1 MNINKNGLIATNIRE
16 GDEVVS
22 VRLTKK
28 SQEIVIVTAQ
38 GKAIR
43 FNSDDCRDMGR
54 NATGVRG
61 IRLSEGDRVVGM
73 EPVTDDGL
81 MLVIS
86 EKGYGKKSSIEEYRV
101 QSRGGKGIITYKVTE
116 KTGNLVGTTLIAD
129 NEDLLIM
136 TDHGMVI
143 RVMSTE
149 IPTLSRATS
158 GVRLMRSTT
167 NSIIDFTVADH
178 YLEEDDEEVEGEPQ
192 DTDTVTTETAGGEA
206 NEPETAAEDI
216 ASEDK
221 KEDNGQEE

>member
-1 MNINKNGLIATNIRE
+1 
-16 GDEVVS
+16 
-22 VRLTKK
+22 
-28 SQEIVIVTAQ
+28 
-38 GKAIR
+38 
-43 FNSDDCRDMGR
+43 
-54 NATGVRG
+54 
-61 IRLSEGDRVVGM
+61 M

-86 EKGYGKKSSIEEYRV
+86 EKGYGKKSSIDDYRL

-167 NSIIDFTVADH
+167 NSIIDFTVTEH
-178 YLEEDDEEVEGEPQ
+178 YEEEDEEEEGAVNEEGTVTEEVPAETP
-192 DTDTVTTETAGGEA
+192 VTEDRSESEA
-206 NEPETAAEDI
+206 P
-216 ASEDK
+216 SEENKAD
-221 KEDNGQEE
+221 DGQEE